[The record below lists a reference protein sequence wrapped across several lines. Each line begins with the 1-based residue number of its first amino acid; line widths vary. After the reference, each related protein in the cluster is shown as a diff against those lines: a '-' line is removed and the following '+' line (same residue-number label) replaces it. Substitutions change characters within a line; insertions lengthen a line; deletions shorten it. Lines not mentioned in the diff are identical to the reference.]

1 MGAFFHLFGQLYL
14 ALGTN
19 PRSQFLAYVFLENG
33 LWSESLESLIGFLAY
48 LEANLWLKNHIL
60 FKNKKVSRKVQFLL
74 LRQILVSHNS
84 AADWAKE
91 LFKLSEKP
99 TKSCSLEW
107 KKKVFNFGFLVDDTM
122 IGVCFAVLLTVSSAN
137 PMSRF
142 CGSKFYWKLGYNT
155 SL

>member
-107 KKKVFNFGFLVDDTM
+107 KKKSFQFWVFGRWYHDWGMFCSSFDSVISQSNEPILWLK
-122 IGVCFAVLLTVSSAN
+122 VLLET
-137 PMSRF
+137 R
-142 CGSKFYWKLGYNT
+142 L
-155 SL
+155 